1 MIPKLNKM
9 MLIIE
14 QLEAPQHKP
23 KDNGHSK
30 YPTSE
35 TVNHCNL
42 HTVYQL
48 NLQKSALLL

>member
-1 MIPKLNKM
+1 MIFKLNKI
-9 MLIIE
+9 MLIRE
-14 QLEAPQHKP
+14 QLEIPQQKP

-35 TVNHCNL
+35 TVHHCNL
-42 HTVYQL
+42 HTVNQL